1 MKLVGM
7 GLEPGVPGLTSYM
20 SLIKSPP
27 TSITMLRWW
36 FTLNYDS
43 VQTSQDHL
51 AFNIRG
57 QGVKVESENE
67 HLTADRRA
75 DSHGRVRAAQ
85 SAVCRELHEAF

>member
-1 MKLVGM
+1 
-7 GLEPGVPGLTSYM
+7 
-20 SLIKSPP
+20 
-27 TSITMLRWW
+27 MLRWW

-67 HLTADRRA
+67 HLTAK
-75 DSHGRVRAAQ
+75 GERVHTGEFEPLNRQ
-85 SAVCRELHEAF
+85 FVRELHQAF